1 MQDKED
7 GGEQQRSYSPE
18 TSLQLQR
25 CDMARYRE
33 EGTTHWIGIWP
44 SQLVEFS
51 SVADPK
57 HPRRIL
63 HLLSA
68 LQGQTLEELHLL
80 CRKKQLT
87 SSSPV
92 IFEIAVSLVLENSA
106 PPTLHSVVWWLDC
119 RLNTMFCHR

>member
-1 MQDKED
+1 VQDKED

-68 LQGQTLEELHLL
+68 LQGQTLDELHLL
-80 CRKKQLT
+80 RLKIQLT
-87 SSSPV
+87 SSSLA
-92 IFEIAVSLVLENSA
+92 IFEIAVSLVSESFA
-106 PPTLHSVVWWLDC
+106 PPTLHSVVWWLD
-119 RLNTMFCHR
+119 RRRNTMFRHR